1 MKNKNNITIFF
12 SVNCKNRHFF
22 KFKIF
27 KIIFLFNALRVE
39 YFEQKLL
46 IVQYIDFLVTLL
58 MLITNYLFSL
68 VLQLFENNLTF
79 INFLYF
85 QANEGKGNFIFN
97 VVYNSVINRIFPPII
112 SCSRVLPAFLNR
124 R

>member
-85 QANEGKGNFIFN
+85 QTNEGKGNFLFN